1 MKFTYTTTGTCAAT
15 IDIDMDGTFVK
26 SVQFNGG
33 CNGNGKGIGALVQG
47 MEAQEV
53 IDRLKG
59 TTCRM
64 KPTSCPDQLA
74 NALEEYLSEY

>member
-1 MKFTYTTTGTCAAT
+1 MKFTYKTTGTCAAA
-15 IDIDMDGTFVK
+15 IDIDMDGTIVK
-26 SVQFNGG
+26 SVKFNGG

-53 IDRLKG
+53 INRLKG
-59 TTCRM
+59 TTCHM
-64 KPTSCPDQLA
+64 KLTSCPDQLA